1 MAKKATINVQDTDI
15 SVLIG
20 NDQDYFSLTDIAKR
34 VNEENPAGI
43 VINWLRLKDT
53 IEFLGT
59 WEILHNPDF
68 NLIEFDKVKSEAGTN
83 RFILSVSK
91 WVETTGAVGI
101 TTKAGR
107 HGGGTFAHKDIALAF
122 CYWVSPTFQLYLI
135 KEFQRLKDQEAKE
148 HREALDW
155 NLKRTLAKVNYRV
168 HTDAVKMHLIPPRIA
183 GTKYEAAVYASQ
195 ADILNLALFG
205 VTAKQ
210 WREANPDLK
219 GNIRDYATA
228 EQLLVL
234 VNLENLNAH
243 FIKEG
248 LAPDERLDKLN
259 AVAIYQMG
267 LLSDSNITGILKQ
280 LPNGTPD
287 TRKS

>member
-1 MAKKATINVQDTDI
+1 MAKKATITVQDTDV

-20 NDQDYFSLTDIAKR
+20 NEQDYFSLTDIAKR

-59 WEILHNPDF
+59 WEILHNPNF

-101 TTKAGR
+101 NTKAGR

-148 HREALDW
+148 HRETLDW
-155 NLKRTLAKVNYRV
+155 NLKRTLAKVNYRI
-168 HTDAVKMHLIPPRIA
+168 HTDAVKMHLIPPRLA
-183 GTKYEAAVYASQ
+183 GTKHEGVVYASQ

-234 VNLENLNAH
+234 VNLENLNAY

-259 AVAIYQMG
+259 EVAIYQMQ
-267 LLSDSNITGILKQ
+267 LLSDPKALQGFRQ
-280 LPNGTPD
+280 LPGKTGE
-287 TRKS
+287 

>member
-15 SVLIG
+15 SVLLG
-20 NDQDYFSLTDIAKR
+20 NEQDYFSLTDIAKR

-43 VINWLRLKDT
+43 IINWMRNKDT

-59 WEILHNPDF
+59 WEILHNPSF
-68 NLIEFDKVKSEAGTN
+68 NLIEFDKVKNEAGTN

-91 WVETTGAVGI
+91 WIDSTGAVGL

-107 HGGGTFAHKDIALAF
+107 YGGGTFAHKDIALAF

-135 KEFQRLKDQEAKE
+135 KEFQRLKDQEAEDRK
-148 HREALDW
+148 EALDW
-155 NLKRTLAKVNYRV
+155 NLKRTLAKVNYRI
-168 HTDAVKMHLIPPRIA
+168 HTDAVKMYLVPPRLA
-183 GTKYEAAVYASQ
+183 GTKREGIVYASQ

-205 VTAKQ
+205 VTAKK
-210 WREANPDLK
+210 WREENPDLK

-248 LAPDERLDKLN
+248 LLPEDRLDKLN
-259 AVAIYQMG
+259 EIAIYQME
-267 LLSDSNITGILKQ
+267 LLSNPKMIQGLKQ
-280 LPNGTPD
+280 L
-287 TRKS
+287 K

>member
-1 MAKKATINVQDTDI
+1 MAKKTTITVQDTDVMI
-15 SVLIG
+15 LTGES
-20 NDQDYFSLTDIAKR
+20 QDYFSLTDIARR
-34 VNEENPAGI
+34 VNAENPAAI

-59 WEILHNPDF
+59 WEIIHNPDF
-68 NLIEFDKVKSEAGTN
+68 NLIEFDKVKGEAGTN

-91 WVETTGAVGI
+91 WVETTGAIGI
-101 TTKAGR
+101 NTKAGR
-107 HGGGTFAHKDIALAF
+107 YGGGTFAHQDIALAF

-135 KEFQRLKDQEAKE
+135 KEFQRLKAQEAKDQV
-148 HREALDW
+148 EALGW
-155 NLKRTLAKVNYRV
+155 NLRRTLAKVNYRI
-168 HTDAVKMHLIPPRIA
+168 HADAVKMHLIPPRLANSKHEGII
-183 GTKYEAAVYASQ
+183 YASQ

-205 VTAKQ
+205 VTARQ

-219 GNIRDYATA
+219 GNIRDYATT

-243 FIKEG
+243 FIQEG

-259 AVAIYQMG
+259 EIAIHQMQ
-267 LLSDSNITGILKQ
+267 LLSTPAIAAGMKQ
-280 LPNGTPD
+280 LTD
-287 TRKS
+287 KTK